1 MTLLLLSGCSRTWC
15 RQLNGGLVACG
26 DFMCQWISLYVLS
39 RHHWHPFQ
47 IHKSRSNFNR
57 FEMTWTMFRLPKFKI
72 NFNFGVLKNVPSR
85 GIWSDLTLDII
96 LWSFRNVPSGLPLP
110 PTSLAQVAGKLPE
123 DNSHIIQVSVVRWLR
138 AEAVSCFTAEFLMS
152 FIKPVTYGFE
162 YSCKFA
168 RIWVCGFYW
177 FPFQRNWI

>member
-85 GIWSDLTLDII
+85 GIWSDIGHHPMVI
-96 LWSFRNVPSGLPLP
+96 SQRPFGFAP
-110 PTSLAQVAGKLPE
+110 PTDISRPSCGKTSGRQLSHHSSLSCSVAAC
-123 DNSHIIQVSVVRWLR
+123 R
-138 AEAVSCFTAEFLMS
+138 SCFMFHGWISDVFHKTSDL
-152 FIKPVTYGFE
+152 
-162 YSCKFA
+162 
-168 RIWVCGFYW
+168 W
-177 FPFQRNWI
+177 FWI